1 MSSTEQFL
9 RELYVPAMHDL
20 FQPGP
25 FMELV
30 AAEMAER
37 RRADEEWL
45 ASLSPTERRAEL
57 IRRRIA
63 RCEERLRAAVDFSR
77 CNCDCHDW

>member
-9 RELYVPAMHDL
+9 RELYVPAMHD
-20 FQPGP
+20 
-25 FMELV
+25 LV